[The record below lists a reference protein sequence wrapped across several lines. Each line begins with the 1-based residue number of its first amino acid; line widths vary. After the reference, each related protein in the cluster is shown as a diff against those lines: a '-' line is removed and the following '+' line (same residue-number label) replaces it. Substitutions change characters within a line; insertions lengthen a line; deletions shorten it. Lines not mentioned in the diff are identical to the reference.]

1 MAKVKD
7 EAPVKGGTAPAARP
21 SGSGGSRLAPLV
33 SFLANFFRV
42 DVYKPMQ
49 GRHARLGTVIGL
61 GLLVAA
67 GLVTLYNNVVG
78 DYPPA
83 TRIGIPALLAVAF
96 GWAIWRVVQYP
107 PFADFL
113 TATEAEMN
121 KVSWT
126 SKDDLYRAT
135 LVVLTTVLVLSLFLF
150 GVDVLWSRLLQLLRV
165 LRFDGMTPPE

>member
-1 MAKVKD
+1 MGKVKD
-7 EAPVKGGTAPAARP
+7 EAPARGSSPAAVR
-21 SGSGGSRLAPLV
+21 SSGSRLAPV
-33 SFLANFFRV
+33 GSFLANLLSPA
-42 DVYKPMQ
+42 VYKPTQ
-49 GRHARLGTVIGL
+49 GQRARLGTALGL
-61 GLLVAA
+61 GLVVLA
-67 GLVTLYNNVVG
+67 GLVTLYNNVIG

-83 TRIGIPALLAVAF
+83 SRFGIPAILAVLF
-96 GWAIWRVVQYP
+96 GWIIWRIVQYP

-135 LVVLTTVLVLSLFLF
+135 VVVLTTVLLLSLFLF